1 MEAAL
6 RREIQIRTR
15 IESIFNKR
23 EEDFPSR
30 VEYDDYLEE
39 REDIIFHLV
48 EGDEATRKAT
58 EEKVAA
64 YRRTNADSIVRN
76 EARRAEELRRRV
88 AAAEEGAGQAGI
100 SGTAAAFAEGKDAE
114 PHQGMEYTAAL
125 PEVAAAALGA
135 APAPK
140 PMGAAGADGNL
151 AAGSAG
157 QQLSGDAWLAM
168 ALASGWRQDMPK
180 RKALEQAFG
189 SVLVF

>member
-1 MEAAL
+1 M
-6 RREIQIRTR
+6 
-15 IESIFNKR
+15 
-23 EEDFPSR
+23 
-30 VEYDDYLEE
+30 
-39 REDIIFHLV
+39 
-48 EGDEATRKAT
+48 
-58 EEKVAA
+58 
-64 YRRTNADSIVRN
+64 
-76 EARRAEELRRRV
+76 
-88 AAAEEGAGQAGI
+88 QAGVGSRAKVRI
-100 SGTAAAFAEGKDAE
+100 VCGQLCGVPSNFTASLHTVPGSCTCASSS
-114 PHQGMEYTAAL
+114 PVL
-125 PEVAAAALGA
+125 PRHLPCHLADTSCSACRFPLCR